1 MKNVLKRAIELLNL
15 LSDNENLTTENIKDS
30 ISDYRDLNQQ
40 ALDGLIDPVIGRE
53 DELIDITECLARR
66 KKNNVIVV
74 GEPGVGKTAIAE
86 GLALMI
92 AEGKVPEILK
102 DKTVYSL
109 DVTSLVAGTKYRGEF
124 EERAKAVFDQL
135 SSKDNVIL
143 FIDEIHMIMGAG
155 SAGGSNI
162 DIANL
167 LKPLLANGKLHC
179 VGATTSEEY
188 RENFEKDRALQRRFQ
203 KVVIDQPSKE
213 NTKLILKGLKQ
224 YYEAYHEV
232 DYTDE
237 ALDLAVDLAERYM
250 HGKFN
255 PDRAIDVVDVAGA
268 RTKLH
273 GVGTEV
279 RKQEIEQAVSKITRI
294 PLDMIDAKEHT
305 NYAHLDINIKKKLFG
320 QDKAVNTLVEA
331 ILVSKSG
338 MRPTNK
344 PIGSFLF
351 VGPTGTGKTE
361 LCRQLANN
369 LDVKLRKYDMSEYM
383 EQHSVSKLIG
393 APPGYV
399 GHAEGGVGSGQ
410 LINDVE
416 ETPNCIVLLD
426 EVEKAHP
433 SVMNLLL
440 QVMDDGRLTSSTG
453 KTADFSNVILIMT
466 SNLGAAQQSK
476 SAIGFTNSNEGASY
490 EAVKKYFSPEFRN
503 RLDGMVEFVSLEREH
518 IDMIVDKTINELNE
532 MLKDKNVTLSLSP
545 EARTWLRDKGY
556 QPDMG
561 ARPLQRVVNDHIK
574 KPLSKEILFGKLVNG
589 GQVLINTENDEVRF
603 EYR

>member
-1 MKNVLKRAIELLNL
+1 
-15 LSDNENLTTENIKDS
+15 
-30 ISDYRDLNQQ
+30 
-40 ALDGLIDPVIGRE
+40 
-53 DELIDITECLARR
+53 
-66 KKNNVIVV
+66 
-74 GEPGVGKTAIAE
+74 
-86 GLALMI
+86 
-92 AEGKVPEILK
+92 
-102 DKTVYSL
+102 
-109 DVTSLVAGTKYRGEF
+109 
-124 EERAKAVFDQL
+124 
-135 SSKDNVIL
+135 
-143 FIDEIHMIMGAG
+143 
-155 SAGGSNI
+155 
-162 DIANL
+162 
-167 LKPLLANGKLHC
+167 
-179 VGATTSEEY
+179 
-188 RENFEKDRALQRRFQ
+188 
-203 KVVIDQPSKE
+203 
-213 NTKLILKGLKQ
+213 
-224 YYEAYHEV
+224 
-232 DYTDE
+232 
-237 ALDLAVDLAERYM
+237 
-250 HGKFN
+250 
-255 PDRAIDVVDVAGA
+255 
-268 RTKLH
+268 
-273 GVGTEV
+273 
-279 RKQEIEQAVSKITRI
+279 
-294 PLDMIDAKEHT
+294 
-305 NYAHLDINIKKKLFG
+305 
-320 QDKAVNTLVEA
+320 
-331 ILVSKSG
+331 

>member
-1 MKNVLKRAIELLNL
+1 M
-15 LSDNENLTTENIKDS
+15 
-30 ISDYRDLNQQ
+30 
-40 ALDGLIDPVIGRE
+40 
-53 DELIDITECLARR
+53 
-66 KKNNVIVV
+66 
-74 GEPGVGKTAIAE
+74 
-86 GLALMI
+86 
-92 AEGKVPEILK
+92 
-102 DKTVYSL
+102 
-109 DVTSLVAGTKYRGEF
+109 
-124 EERAKAVFDQL
+124 
-135 SSKDNVIL
+135 
-143 FIDEIHMIMGAG
+143 
-155 SAGGSNI
+155 
-162 DIANL
+162 
-167 LKPLLANGKLHC
+167 
-179 VGATTSEEY
+179 
-188 RENFEKDRALQRRFQ
+188 
-203 KVVIDQPSKE
+203 
-213 NTKLILKGLKQ
+213 
-224 YYEAYHEV
+224 
-232 DYTDE
+232 
-237 ALDLAVDLAERYM
+237 AVDLAERYM

-273 GVGTEV
+273 GVGTQV

-294 PLDMIDAKEHT
+294 PLDMIDAKENT